1 METGARG
8 ELTNRAAVKKASKT
22 VSVIPYGLESARSG
36 IMLMCKTDCQW
47 RTVMAKKRA
56 KPTMHSAVQRD
67 LKSPKY
73 QMRVVEDKSKYRR
86 SRDKTVRMEDFR
98 KAA

>member
-1 METGARG
+1 
-8 ELTNRAAVKKASKT
+8 
-22 VSVIPYGLESARSG
+22 
-36 IMLMCKTDCQW
+36 
-47 RTVMAKKRA
+47 MAKKRA

-73 QMRVVEDKSKYRR
+73 HMRVVEDKSKYRR